1 MNACFSPLKEDVIC
15 YDIETLRNNKKHF
28 PFDVSFTYFPLETNV
43 DCLIGKIWKIIYTS
57 EYFFVHAD
65 DNLYQF
71 NTYGQFVRKISALGK
86 GPGEYLTIFDVSV
99 DEISGQIYIYDN
111 SNQKVLI
118 YNMLGEYLGQKN
130 CEEMWYRFE
139 VFNNLYVAHPSN
151 IFGNAPCMLKIIAE
165 NDSAVCVGN
174 HLLFEP
180 QDLFLVYT
188 VKNFQKIND
197 GLIFMQHFN
206 DTVYRFKSN
215 TKTFSADYYFD
226 FGSARFPANLLAS
239 SAGFDTQSSN
249 YGYLKDVTE
258 NSKYLFVTIFYRGKD
273 EKYVIDKSAGN
284 SYSVEEKP
292 QSVNF
297 WPKWGYERDILIDF
311 VRAEE
316 LIENQDKVS
325 DEQLKTIIS
334 TLHEESNP
342 VIVIIK

>member
-1 MNACFSPLKEDVIC
+1 
-15 YDIETLRNNKKHF
+15 
-28 PFDVSFTYFPLETNV
+28 
-43 DCLIGKIWKIIYTS
+43 
-57 EYFFVHAD
+57 
-65 DNLYQF
+65 
-71 NTYGQFVRKISALGK
+71 LGK
-86 GPGEYLTIFDVSV
+86 GPGEYVTIFDVSV

-111 SNQKVLI
+111 SDQKVLI
-118 YNMLGEYLGQKN
+118 YNMFGEYLDQKY

-151 IFGNAPCMLKIIAE
+151 MFGNAPCMLKIIAE
-165 NDSAVCVGN
+165 KDSAICIRN

-180 QDLFLVYT
+180 QDLFLVYS
-188 VKNFQKIND
+188 VKNFQKTND
-197 GLIFMQHFN
+197 GLIFMQQFN

-215 TKTFSADYYFD
+215 KKTFSADYYFD
-226 FGSARFPANLLAS
+226 FGSARLPVNLLAS
-239 SAGFDTQSSN
+239 SVGFDTQSSK

-273 EKYVIDKSAGN
+273 EKYVIDKSTGN
-284 SYSVEEKP
+284 NYSIEKQQ

-311 VRAEE
+311 VQAEE
-316 LIENQDKVS
+316 LIKNQGKVS

-342 VIVIIK
+342 VIVLIK